1 MPRFFI
7 SYIPDET
14 ARIEGADA
22 RHIIRSL
29 RMQPG
34 EPLTICDSLGKDY
47 DCEIESLEPEA
58 VNLRIL
64 AIRETAA
71 EPSVKVTLYQAL
83 PKSDKFD
90 WVVQKTVELGVGR
103 IIPVMTARCVSRP
116 DEKSMRKKVER
127 WQKIAAEAA
136 KQSGRGILPRIG
148 EPLSFSVAVEEAASR
163 AKEKNGGKAVALLFY
178 EGGGERIL
186 RLVDEGA
193 EEISIFIGP
202 EGGFDPSE
210 VELAVKRG
218 VQTAT
223 LGPRILRTETAPIA
237 AMAALMQATGNL

>member
-127 WQKIAAEAA
+127 WQKIAVEAA

-163 AKEKNGGKAVALLFY
+163 AKEKNGGKAAALLFY

>member
-22 RHIIRSL
+22 LHIIRSL
-29 RMQPG
+29 RMKPG
-34 EPLTICDSLGKDY
+34 KLLTICDSLGKDY

-58 VNLRIL
+58 VNLRVL

-71 EPSVKVTLYQAL
+71 EPSVNVTLYQAI

-90 WVVQKTVELGVGR
+90 WVVQKAVELGVSR
-103 IIPVMTARCVSRP
+103 IVPVMTARCVSRP

-127 WQKIAAEAA
+127 WQKIAVEAA
-136 KQSGRGILPRIG
+136 KQSGRGILPQVG
-148 EPLSFSVAVEEAASR
+148 ELHTYRQAVEEATQQ
-163 AKEKNGGKAVALLFY
+163 AKAFGERGVSLLFY

-186 RLVDEGA
+186 HLVGEKT
-193 EEISIFIGP
+193 EIISLFIGP
-202 EGGFDPSE
+202 EGGFDPAE
-210 VELAVKRG
+210 VELAKEKG
-218 VQTAT
+218 VRAAT

-237 AMAALMQATGNL
+237 ALAALMQATGNL